1 MIAYI
6 FPPMGGSGMQR
17 TAKFAKYLPEFG
29 WAPVIL
35 TVMEYPREEMDY
47 SIMDDI
53 PESVEIY
60 RTPSF
65 EPYRLFT
72 RFVNKSKSNNK
83 LQIGDI
89 NQKYSSEFSLKQR
102 TIRFIKDFV
111 DSLFI
116 PDREIGWLP
125 FALFRARKILK
136 TESVDVIY
144 STSDPFTDHL
154 IGYCIKR
161 LSGKPWVADF
171 RDPWT
176 NYFRYDKSFRYRQK
190 INRLIEKIIICG
202 ADRIVVISEHMRTF
216 FREQY
221 PEMDS
226 SKFVVIQN
234 GFDTEDFNS
243 INFRDIDNEK
253 FTITYVGRFS
263 TPKNKNLLFFKV
275 LQSILDS
282 FPELEESIRIIFVG
296 LFSQEDW
303 GFVTSRGLEKIVE
316 TVGYQTHK
324 KSIEYMLKSNALL
337 LTICDE
343 RGMESMYNAKLY
355 EYLAAKKPILAL
367 IPGGVAEKLIR
378 KLDAGLIVHPNDESA
393 IRKAI
398 LDYYERWLNG
408 TLVIDNPKSFPQYE
422 RKTLTGSLA
431 KCLNEASDNY
441 TK

>member
-422 RKTLTGSLA
+422 RKTLTGSLV
-431 KCLNEASDNY
+431 KCLNEASANY